1 MQILEG
7 RIAIVTGGSKGI
19 GKSIV
24 EKFVKEGAIVVFTYN
39 SSPQSAEDVLIAL
52 GEENVMAV
60 KCNVTNTDEVT
71 ELIDETNAKFG
82 TIDILVNN
90 AGITKDTLI
99 MRMSEN
105 DFESVIKTNLTSAF
119 ITIKAVMRTM
129 MSKRSGRIINI
140 ASVVGLIGNPGQA
153 NYVASKAGLI
163 GMSKSVAQEVASRN
177 ILVNCVAPGFIE
189 TDMTS
194 KLSLSDDQRSALMG
208 QIPLKKAGTTEDVAN
223 MVAFLASD
231 NAKYITG
238 QVFAVDGGMTMVG

>member
-1 MQILEG
+1 
-7 RIAIVTGGSKGI
+7 
-19 GKSIV
+19 
-24 EKFVKEGAIVVFTYN
+24 
-39 SSPQSAEDVLIAL
+39 
-52 GEENVMAV
+52 
-60 KCNVTNTDEVT
+60 
-71 ELIDETNAKFG
+71 
-82 TIDILVNN
+82 
-90 AGITKDTLI
+90 
-99 MRMSEN
+99 
-105 DFESVIKTNLTSAF
+105 
-119 ITIKAVMRTM
+119 
-129 MSKRSGRIINI
+129 
-140 ASVVGLIGNPGQA
+140 LIGNPGQA

-208 QIPLKKAGTTEDVAN
+208 QIPLKKAGTPEDVAN